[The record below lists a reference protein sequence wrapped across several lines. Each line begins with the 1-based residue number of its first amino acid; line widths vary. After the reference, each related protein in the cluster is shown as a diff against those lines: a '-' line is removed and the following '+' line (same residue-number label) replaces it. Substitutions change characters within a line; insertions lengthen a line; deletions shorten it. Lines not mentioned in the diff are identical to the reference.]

1 MSIEYPAPVPLG
13 IGEASWEGAEAPS
26 SGNLGDPIPGD
37 LGPSA
42 GSGTA
47 KQRFDPL
54 GHLVTDEILR
64 VIAARLGDLVTQSAT
79 PLQLVQ
85 VSAGTAPTT
94 ASPTYTTYH
103 QKLRLV
109 NLVLTA
115 TAAAVITL
123 TIGGETFL
131 FPFAA
136 ANTVTFPFPKIIG
149 RGIDIT
155 IATTAGTVV
164 AFLSAQTE

>member
-1 MSIEYPAPVPLG
+1 MSIEYAPPVPLG
-13 IGEASWEGAEAPS
+13 IGEASWDGPEAPS
-26 SGNLGDPIPGD
+26 TGELGDPIPGD

-54 GHLVTDEILR
+54 RELATDDLLR
-64 VIAARLGDLVTQSAT
+64 VIAARLGDLVNQSAT
-79 PLQLVQ
+79 PLQTVQ

-94 ASPTYTTYH
+94 QSPTYTTYH

-109 NLVLTA
+109 GIVLTA
-115 TAAAVITL
+115 TAACVITL
-123 TIGGETFL
+123 TIGGESYL
-131 FPFAA
+131 FPFAVA
-136 ANTVTFPFPKIIG
+136 DTKSFLFPKIIG

-155 IATTAGTVV
+155 IATTAGTAV